1 MDFIT
6 SIEYHRQNSV
16 EADLFFRFFTQQYGD
31 QDLMFF
37 LFERSLA
44 ERELSIKITA
54 AKNNYDIRQQMIP
67 QGKIQKIAKVY
78 FQNVSGSDGM
88 FNNADVLATHF
99 VSQLIQGAKDT
110 EEYENE
116 LY

>member
-16 EADLFFRFFTQQYGD
+16 EADLFFRFFTQQYGE

-44 ERELSIKITA
+44 ERELSIKIA
-54 AKNNYDIRQQMIP
+54 SMDASYDLRQ
-67 QGKIQKIAKVY
+67 
-78 FQNVSGSDGM
+78 
-88 FNNADVLATHF
+88 
-99 VSQLIQGAKDT
+99 
-110 EEYENE
+110 
-116 LY
+116 